1 MPNRNKQKGDR
12 FETLCVDIARK
23 HGFDAQKVPLS
34 GAAEGLFSNDI
45 HIKIGRERW
54 ELECKKRAT
63 GFKFLY
69 DNLDGADAL
78 IVAADRKK
86 PLAVLDYD
94 DFLNLLSLAYK
105 GEI

>member
-12 FETLCVDIARK
+12 FESLCVEIARK
-23 HGFDAQKVPLS
+23 HGFEAQKVPLS

-45 HIKIGRERW
+45 HIKVGRERW

-69 DNLDGADAL
+69 DNLSGADAL
-78 IVAADRKK
+78 VVAADRKK
-86 PLAVLDYD
+86 PLAVIDYD
-94 DFLNLLSLAYK
+94 DFLNLLRLAN
-105 GEI
+105 GEDI